1 MDITPKQLQLGRFWK
16 KYLRLT
22 RAGVPTLDALEI
34 IAREESSTDFK
45 SVIEAMQS
53 AMEEGNLLSEVMVAH
68 PALFSLSSLEMV
80 RTAEKG
86 GQWNIVVEELADG
99 YLEGTFE

>member
-22 RAGVPTLDALEI
+22 RAGVPTLGALEI
-34 IAREESSTDFK
+34 IAGEESSTEFQ
-45 SVIEAMQS
+45 SVIQAMHS
-53 AMEEGNLLSEVMVAH
+53 ALADGNLLSEVMVAH
-68 PALFSLSSLEMV
+68 PSFFSLSSLEMV

-86 GQWNIVVEELADG
+86 GQWDIVVEELADG
-99 YLEGTFE
+99 YLDGTFD